1 MNSEVY
7 VPQNVQIFFDVK
19 TINGHDGSGIV
30 KNGTLAGTLL
40 YLPRIESYAKM
51 EEKCAASIALRLCIY
66 IFVLKQQDNLY
77 L

>member
-1 MNSEVY
+1 MC
-7 VPQNVQIFFDVK
+7 PTKNVQIFFDVK
-19 TINGHDGSGIV
+19 TINVCYDGSGIV

-51 EEKCAASIALRLCIY
+51 EEKCAASTALRLCIY